1 MRKIIIITGPMYAGK
16 TEELLKRIK
25 RFTYAKKKCILLKH
39 SFDTR
44 YNNNA
49 IVTHNKVK

>member
-1 MRKIIIITGPMYAGK
+1 MGQIIIITGPMYAGK
-16 TEELLKRIK
+16 TEELLKRIE

-44 YNNNA
+44 
-49 IVTHNKVK
+49 